1 MSGRVVKMPKTTKKA
16 SERIFYRRVENWELW
31 GYFWT
36 APSLVFCVLAFF
48 PLALIYTILSH
59 S

>member
-1 MSGRVVKMPKTTKKA
+1 MPKTTKRA

-48 PLALIYTILSH
+48 PLALIYTLLSH
-59 S
+59 T

>member
-1 MSGRVVKMPKTTKKA
+1 MPKTTKRA
-16 SERIFYRRVENWELW
+16 SERIFYRKVENWDIWKLDWLW
-31 GYFWT
+31 T
-36 APSLVFCVLAFF
+36 PASLVFCVLAFF

>member
-1 MSGRVVKMPKTTKKA
+1 MPKSTKKA
-16 SERIFYRRVENWELW
+16 SERIFYRSPRRWRLFQFDW
-31 GYFWT
+31 LWT
-36 APSLVFCVLAFF
+36 APSLVFCVLMFF